1 MQKHNSNRLQMNR
14 LLNLDEIWSGLCT
27 KNCTTLQSFA
37 EPPRIP
43 TFVSAARPHL
53 FLDIRVRQRHNR
65 RTRLDGPRRG
75 PREFPCRAK
84 SIPFLEI
91 FRAEPLGDTNHAN
104 HIVLIRRL
112 SDCCSIFL
120 AAGMGETAAAKS
132 SAPAPG
138 NPIASNPLK
147 IAQLAWYKANT
158 TTTFAVGNEP
168 NVGVVDF
175 RGGLR

>member
-1 MQKHNSNRLQMNR
+1 MKFGAGYAQKIAQRSKALPNLPVSRPSFQRLAR
-14 LLNLDEIWSGLCT
+14 TFSLTSGFDKDTIAAPAWTALGAG
-27 KNCTTLQSFA
+27 LESFPA
-37 EPPRIP
+37 
-43 TFVSAARPHL
+43 
-53 FLDIRVRQRHNR
+53 
-65 RTRLDGPRRG
+65 GPN
-75 PREFPCRAK
+75 P
-84 SIPFLEI
+84 SPFLEI

-112 SDCCSIFL
+112 SDCCAVFL

-175 RGGLR
+175 RGGPR